1 MSNWSVQNAKARFSE
16 LLDTCIHEAPQIVTK
31 RGKKVAVLV
40 SIEEWQRLQNQ
51 ARPTLKQLLLDDN
64 ARFDE
69 LPIPQRGVKS
79 QGKRRSIPMV
89 E

>member
-1 MSNWSVQNAKARFSE
+1 MLNWSVQNAKARFSE

-31 RGKKVAVLV
+31 RGQKVAVLV

-64 ARFDE
+64 PRFDA
-69 LPIPQRGVKS
+69 LSMPQREAKS
-79 QGKRRSIPMV
+79 QGKRRQIPTI

>member
-1 MSNWSVQNAKARFSE
+1 MLNWSVQNAKARFSE
-16 LLDTCIHEAPQIVTK
+16 LLDTCIHEAPQVVTK

-51 ARPTLKQLLLDDN
+51 ARPSLKQLLLDDS
-64 ARFDE
+64 ARFDS
-69 LPIPQRGVKS
+69 LPIPQRSAKKHS
-79 QGKRRSIPMV
+79 KRREIPTF